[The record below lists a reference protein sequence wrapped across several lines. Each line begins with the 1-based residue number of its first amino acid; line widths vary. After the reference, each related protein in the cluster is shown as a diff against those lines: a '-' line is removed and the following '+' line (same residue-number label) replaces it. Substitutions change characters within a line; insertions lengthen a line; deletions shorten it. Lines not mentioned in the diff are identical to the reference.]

1 MVSKNRIVPVSK
13 LSVEAQATEN
23 LRQYVLSGA
32 IKPGEKL
39 TEVAL
44 ADEMGVARATLR
56 FGLNRLAA
64 EGLLVKTPYT
74 SWEVRTLTADDAWE
88 LWTLRAGLEGL
99 AVRLAA
105 DNMGPRLR
113 EKFQFAFDELV
124 EACNSGSSVEAS
136 EKDLGL
142 HRTIVNSLGHTR
154 LADQYKLVEQQVR
167 LYINICN
174 TLMGSDLPAVV
185 DQHVPMME
193 ALFRGDGIKAAHEAW
208 VHNESEGGKL
218 VAYLQQ
224 RAKME
229 AAGATQ

>member
-1 MVSKNRIVPVSK
+1 MPAKNRIAPVSK
-13 LSVEAQATEN
+13 LSVEAQATQS
-23 LRQYVLSGA
+23 LRDYVLSGA

-44 ADEMGVARATLR
+44 ADEMGIARATLR

-88 LWTLRAGLEGL
+88 LWTLRASLESL

-105 DNMGPRLR
+105 ENMGPRLR
-113 EKFQFAFDELV
+113 DRLQGAFDELV
-124 EACNSGSSVEAS
+124 TACASGSAVTAS
-136 EKDLGL
+136 EGDIGL
-142 HRTIVNSLGHTR
+142 HRTIVNSVGHTR

-167 LYINICN
+167 LYINISN
-174 TLMGSDLPAVV
+174 TLVGSDLSGIV
-185 DQHVPMME
+185 DQHRAMMD
-193 ALFRGDGIKAAHEAW
+193 ALLRGDGPKAAHEAW
-208 VHNESEGGKL
+208 LHNESEGGKL
-218 VAYLQQ
+218 VAYLHQ